1 MKMQKVIRVFQL
13 IGGAIITLF
22 LAGILVPS
30 LMGSTRSANH
40 STFPGALHTIQ
51 IAGFAFQYKLQ
62 NILAALLGM
71 LFGAA
76 SARVMASRAAKRN
89 NGSLAAARSA
99 AARDASSARPADSDL
114 TSSFQ

>member
-1 MKMQKVIRVFQL
+1 MKMQKVIRVSQL

-40 STFPGALHTIQ
+40 SIFPGSLHTIQ

-62 NILAALLGM
+62 NILAAVLGM

-76 SARVMASRAAKRN
+76 SARVMASRSTKRN
-89 NGSLAAARSA
+89 TGSRVAAQRG
-99 AARDASSARPADSDL
+99 R
-114 TSSFQ
+114 

>member
-40 STFPGALHTIQ
+40 SIFPGSLRTIQ

-62 NILAALLGM
+62 NILAAVLGM

-76 SARVMASRAAKRN
+76 SARIMASRAATKRN
-89 NGSLAAARSA
+89 TGSPAAAQRG
-99 AARDASSARPADSDL
+99 R
-114 TSSFQ
+114 

>member
-1 MKMQKVIRVFQL
+1 MQKAIRVFQL
-13 IGGAIITLF
+13 FSGLIITLF

-30 LMGSTRSANH
+30 LMGSTRSSNH
-40 STFPGALHTIQ
+40 GIFPGSLHTIK

-76 SARVMASRAAKRN
+76 SARVVASRA
-89 NGSLAAARSA
+89 GSPAAAQNGR
-99 AARDASSARPADSDL
+99 
-114 TSSFQ
+114 

>member
-40 STFPGALHTIQ
+40 SIFPGALHTIQ
-51 IAGFAFQYKLQ
+51 IAGFAFQYRLQ
-62 NILAALLGM
+62 NILAAVLGM
-71 LFGAA
+71 LFGAV
-76 SARVMASRAAKRN
+76 SARIMASRAATKRN
-89 NGSLAAARSA
+89 TGSPAAAQRG
-99 AARDASSARPADSDL
+99 R
-114 TSSFQ
+114 

>member
-40 STFPGALHTIQ
+40 SIFPGSLHTIQ

-62 NILAALLGM
+62 NILAAVLGM

-76 SARVMASRAAKRN
+76 SARIMAFRAATKRN
-89 NGSLAAARSA
+89 TGSPAAAQRG
-99 AARDASSARPADSDL
+99 R
-114 TSSFQ
+114 